1 MSTKTDF
8 ADNVVKRYMKEFIPN
23 AMRIARE
30 MRGEKERFV
39 WTTGSWLIQKYL
51 EEGENKEMLE
61 DAIRHGEIRWHGIP
75 FTTHTEVMDESLF
88 LYGLSISRKL
98 DERFQV
104 KTIAAKM
111 TDVPGH
117 TKAIIPY
124 LAHSGI
130 QFLRSSL
137 IFLHTIKPLEMR
149 FSFSFFYY

>member
-1 MSTKTDF
+1 MSTKSDF

-88 LYGLSISRKL
+88 LYDLRYRCGSVTDFLQDFYECGVDILNLVQLS
-98 DERFQV
+98 
-104 KTIAAKM
+104 AAGMDGKM
-111 TDVPGH
+111 L
-117 TKAIIPY
+117 KE
-124 LAHSGI
+124 
-130 QFLRSSL
+130 Q
-137 IFLHTIKPLEMR
+137 
-149 FSFSFFYY
+149 